1 MNRVSDRVCHGGLP
15 SKGKEVFFFPVAWR
29 WNEIKWWTLVFLI
42 QVCLGQWLQHSLSCF
57 YANTKTLS
65 AASKTHS
72 QLLLKTLSAAVSTL
86 SSCPFYSSPFLN
98 SFLPI
103 VDATLSPFHPK
114 QMGCTVRTYLFSRK
128 PCYEEGGQAD
138 IKLFCFSSLWPS
150 GLRWPGLTSLAW
162 LGGFTS
168 GRKLAARPTIIHRYT
183 PLPLYPSHASLL
195 PRQNHITFLGYV
207 IVWLFLPLIC
217 GSAVC
222 MDDMWTCQLSG
233 GTWYILWSNQIAG
246 SNIYKNG

>member
-1 MNRVSDRVCHGGLP
+1 MEWNQMMNSGFPDTGL
-15 SKGKEVFFFPVAWR
+15 FRTVAD
-29 WNEIKWWTLVFLI
+29 
-42 QVCLGQWLQHSLSCF
+42 
-57 YANTKTLS
+57 A
-65 AASKTHS
+65 THS
-72 QLLLKTLSAAVSTL
+72 QLLPKNTISCFNTNTKNTLSCFQKTLSAAVSTL

-168 GRKLAARPTIIHRYT
+168 GRKLAARPTIIHRYN
-183 PLPLYPSHASLL
+183 PLTLYPSHASLL
-195 PRQNHITFLGYV
+195 PPSKPYYLSWICKCLALSLLDLWKRGVYGWHVDMSAIRRNLIHTVIKSDSWVEHI
-207 IVWLFLPLIC
+207 
-217 GSAVC
+217 
-222 MDDMWTCQLSG
+222 
-233 GTWYILWSNQIAG
+233 
-246 SNIYKNG
+246 